1 MLKLDSMASR
11 VIMLFRH
18 HSKRPSS
25 LTPSLMVL
33 NRTSLMNRVIVFLYR
48 LPLIPSRGDLTTMLE
63 ALQRDDLGLLTI
75 SASRIFRGRK
85 EDIPVFFPILEIKLL
100 RPYSFERVWSTIAFS
115 PVFVVAI
122 RISGMFS
129 LISYCF

>member
-1 MLKLDSMASR
+1 
-11 VIMLFRH
+11 
-18 HSKRPSS
+18 
-25 LTPSLMVL
+25 
-33 NRTSLMNRVIVFLYR
+33 
-48 LPLIPSRGDLTTMLE
+48 MLE
-63 ALQRDDLGLLTI
+63 ALHRDDLGLLTI

-129 LISYCF
+129 LISY